1 MYLNFNDI
9 SCIVFYYNFV
19 NKIKTNNSFMI
30 VRLNGL
36 VVMYQSLSKQIQCF
50 LLLKLKM
57 LLYDLAMKVE
67 NTFYKSLHKTKM
79 YKKANSLYDSQI
91 NFQKCLL
98 C

>member
-19 NKIKTNNSFMI
+19 NKIKIINSFMI

-36 VVMYQSLSKQIQCF
+36 VVMDQSFSKQIQCF
-50 LLLKLKM
+50 LLSKLKM

-67 NTFYKSLHKTKM
+67 NTFHKSLHKTNM
-79 YKKANSLYDSQI
+79 
-91 NFQKCLL
+91 
-98 C
+98 